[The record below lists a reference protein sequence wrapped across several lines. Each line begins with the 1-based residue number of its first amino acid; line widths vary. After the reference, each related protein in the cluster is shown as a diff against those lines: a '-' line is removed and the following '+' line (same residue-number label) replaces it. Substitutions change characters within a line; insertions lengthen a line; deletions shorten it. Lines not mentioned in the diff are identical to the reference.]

1 MACMRIEPAH
11 LNLANLLHEVEAEI
25 SRLENICGDKYNS
38 SIVSYK
44 CLKEDQISDG
54 VQRCIKIGVKTSNHL
69 LATPESKRDA
79 CLRMK
84 KTSDCVEKYSGRC
97 GSLATA
103 FVGELVEKYLRSN
116 RMKLECD
123 GHGRVT
129 PTLKK
134 HSESTTAV
142 NFCTEAYIEKKFRKC
157 VKLLHPD
164 VSLGQI
170 INITGPTWTESQINT
185 MCKNL
190 PLYKPCPARIFESCD
205 IPKMR
210 MLGKV
215 TNTILEYICRE
226 GFRIYLR
233 VFTCLQTD
241 DSTRSIIQHCI
252 RHASSVNTKEFYFG
266 GEYNEE
272 KICKYNNDMTYYGN
286 HIAHICGNQAKEFL
300 VELVG
305 RTINP
310 YRTLVK
316 CNNYNTGAIVGIT
329 VGCLVFVTVGL
340 SIRYARRK
348 QLFAHFP
355 RVECLNTATVRG
367 TSL

>member
-79 CLRMK
+79 CL
-84 KTSDCVEKYSGRC
+84 
-97 GSLATA
+97 
-103 FVGELVEKYLRSN
+103 
-116 RMKLECD
+116 
-123 GHGRVT
+123 
-129 PTLKK
+129 
-134 HSESTTAV
+134 
-142 NFCTEAYIEKKFRKC
+142 
-157 VKLLHPD
+157 
-164 VSLGQI
+164 
-170 INITGPTWTESQINT
+170 
-185 MCKNL
+185 NL